1 MSSFDYRD
9 QFPITQGMR
18 DGTEKELSLTEFEME
33 LRINVL
39 LWRKQKNPVY
49 GIEALLSCLLV
60 HRPIPRDLQNWLFEA
75 IQKSHDTRGSTT
87 IDEALQIRRKE
98 TEQYNAYNGHRIAI
112 ERPNCVY
119 YMALLEYVTG
129 NKNVSLR
136 ANLVV
141 IREQPS
147 FGAETLEKYYREDK
161 PEIEIDVSFIQDTNT
176 KIAFLSSF
184 KHSSLSD
191 RECRFLQNSID
202 QIRAE

>member
-9 QFPITQGMR
+9 QFPITQIMR

-33 LRINVL
+33 LRINLL
-39 LWRKQKNPVY
+39 LWRKEKNPVY

-75 IQKSHDTRGSTT
+75 IKKSHDTRGSTT
-87 IDEALQIRRKE
+87 IDAALQISRKE
-98 TEQYNAYNGHRIAI
+98 AEKYNSYNGHGIAI

-129 NKNVSLR
+129 NKNASLR

-141 IREQPS
+141 AREQPS
-147 FGAETLEKYYREDK
+147 FAAETLEKYYREDK
-161 PEIEIDVSFIQDTNT
+161 PEIEDVSFIQDANT

-191 RECRFLQNSID
+191 RESRFLQNSID